1 MRKLVTI
8 IFIIFLG
15 CKDNKK
21 EIYSENISVNI
32 AKKEML
38 DSNSLL
44 VELWFTNNT
53 ATNYLIPIFP
63 NYVLENRKKIFNPVF
78 GQIITS
84 DFTDNID
91 YKMNILLENYT
102 ERYLYKG
109 SSHESYKMAVFAD
122 YEGYTNSVL
131 FIPKKTKRKMFLI
144 FNLYEKCN
152 DTPQKCNAIFYDD
165 SSRINLDIIDN
176 SENIKALDSLLKKE
190 KINYIIYN
198 KDFIL
203 KDSLF
208 VNK

>member
-1 MRKLVTI
+1 MRRIVTI

-15 CKDNKK
+15 CKDTKN
-21 EIYSENISVNI
+21 EIYKDNISVNI

-44 VELWFTNNT
+44 VELWFTNNST
-53 ATNYLIPIFP
+53 TNYLIPIFP
-63 NYVLENRKKIFNPVF
+63 NYMLENRKKLFNPVF

-109 SSHESYKMAVFAD
+109 ASHESYKMAVFAD
-122 YEGYTNSVL
+122 YEGYANSVL

-144 FNLYEKCN
+144 FNLYENCN

-165 SSRINLDIIDN
+165 VSRISFNIIN
-176 SENIKALDSLLKKE
+176 QSENIKALDSLLKKE
-190 KINYIIYN
+190 KIDYTIYN
-198 KDFIL
+198 KDLIL

-208 VNK
+208 INK